1 MKKSELI
8 ILFLGITAICSARE
22 YKDTLISIDG
32 YDSFILTYTIDVNDN
47 NGVIEFHN
55 VIKKQIG
62 GNKRKGK
69 EYPIKDV
76 DVVFFDKVGGYDD
89 GIKFIGLEPEAFSV
103 PSNLTYSKS
112 KSGYFFLKDKPPLH
126 FLIKGNDTVTLSI
139 PLYFAH
145 YEKKSE
151 YKLISKFEH
160 FQVSF
165 SRKIKTSQPVVKN
178 EIALE
183 PVTSTY
189 EIEANNEY
197 AIEVQELIG
206 RFEEQLQEE
215 YELPFSRTLEELR
228 EELKEYK
235 KCCDDKELKNK
246 IENCLE
252 QYDDKEKIIKEKN
265 SLDAQKERER
275 AEEIVRLEKEREQA
289 RQDSLA
295 FVQQQ
300 KAEEEKKRN
309 IWMIVGGVI
318 FAVVCFVGNQVLQH
332 FRNIRNQRSMFE
344 MQQDIARRAE
354 YEAKRHAYNYT
365 RNKTNEMVNRARRNT
380 QKIVNNKTRQS
391 GGNKSKNFSI

>member
-1 MKKSELI
+1 MKKTELI

-22 YKDTLISIDG
+22 YKDTLISKDG
-32 YDSFILTYTIDVNDN
+32 YDSFILTYTIDI
-47 NGVIEFHN
+47 NGNKGDIKFHN

-69 EYPIKDV
+69 GYPIKDV
-76 DVVFFDKVGGYDD
+76 DVVFFDKVGGYDE
-89 GIKFIGLEPEAFSV
+89 GIKFTGLEPEAFSV
-103 PSNLTYSKS
+103 PSNLAYSKS
-112 KSGYFFLKDKPPLH
+112 ESGYFFLKDSPPLS
-126 FLIKGNDTVTLSI
+126 FSIKGNDTVTLSI

-151 YKLISKFEH
+151 YKLISKFEC
-160 FQVSF
+160 FQVSL
-165 SRKIKTSQPVVKN
+165 SREIGISQPVVKN
-178 EIALE
+178 EIVTE

-189 EIEANNEY
+189 EIEPDNEY
-197 AIEVQELIG
+197 VIKVQELIG

-215 YELPFSRTLEELR
+215 YELPFSRTLEDLR

-235 KCCDDKELKNK
+235 KCCDDKDLKKK
-246 IENCLE
+246 INDCLD
-252 QYDDKEKIIKEKN
+252 QYDEKEKEIKEKK
-265 SLDAQKERER
+265 SLDARKERER

-295 FVQQQ
+295 LVQQQ

-318 FAVVCFVGNQVLQH
+318 FAAVCFVGNQVFQH
-332 FRNIRNQRSMFE
+332 FRNIRNQKSMME

-365 RNKTNEMVNRARRNT
+365 RNKTNEMVNSARRNT
-380 QKIVNNKTRQS
+380 QKIVNNKVRQS
-391 GGNKSKNFSI
+391 EGNKPKKFSI

>member
-1 MKKSELI
+1 MKKTELI
-8 ILFLGITAICSARE
+8 IIFLGITAICSARE

-32 YDSFILTYTIDVNDN
+32 YDSFILTYTIDVIDN
-47 NGVIEFHN
+47 KGVIEFHN

-69 EYPIKDV
+69 GYPIKDV
-76 DVVFFDKVGGYDD
+76 DVVFFDKVGGYDE
-89 GIKFIGLEPEAFSV
+89 GIKFTELEPEAFSV

-112 KSGYFFLKDKPPLH
+112 ESGYFFLKDSPRLS

-145 YEKKSE
+145 YEQKSE

-160 FQVSF
+160 FQVSL
-165 SRKIKTSQPVVKN
+165 SREIGISQPVVKN

-189 EIEANNEY
+189 EIEENNEY
-197 AIEVQELIG
+197 AIEVQELID

-235 KCCDDKELKNK
+235 KCCDDKDLKKK
-246 IENCLE
+246 INDCLD
-252 QYDDKEKIIKEKN
+252 QYDDKEKEIKENN
-265 SLDAQKERER
+265 SVNAQKERER
-275 AEEIVRLEKEREQA
+275 VEEIARLEKEREQA

-318 FAVVCFVGNQVLQH
+318 FAAVCFVGNQVFQH

-365 RNKTNEMVNRARRNT
+365 RNKTHEMVNSARKNT
-380 QKIVNNKTRQS
+380 QKIVNNKVRQS
-391 GGNKSKNFSI
+391 EGNKPKKFSI